1 LELIKKGR
9 IMMKI
14 NKKNILVYEK
24 RYDADYKP
32 KGRVVEE
39 EMKRL
44 LKKQRYLRRE
54 DLIRIGNWKS
64 KRSKRHYEN
73 EENDD
78 LTVREITHLSFNA
91 KSEKARINSLLTLKG
106 VGWPVASAI
115 LHFAFPAKYPIMDF
129 RVISSLSLDQP
140 SSYNF
145 SFWQKYCCEIHKI
158 SKKYKLPLR
167 TVEKALWKYSKENQK
182 SKNK

>member
-1 LELIKKGR
+1 
-9 IMMKI
+9 MMKI
-14 NKKNILVYEK
+14 NKKNILVYEE
-24 RYDADYKP
+24 RYDTDYKP
-32 KGRVVEE
+32 KNRVVEE

-64 KRSKRHYEN
+64 ERAKRHYEN

-78 LTVREITHLSFNA
+78 LTVREITHFSFNA
-91 KSEKARINSLLTLKG
+91 KSEKARIKSLLTLKG

-115 LHFAFPAKYPIMDF
+115 LHFAFPSKYPIWDF
-129 RVISSLSLDQP
+129 RVLKSLDWP
-140 SSYNF
+140 KPYNF
-145 SFWQKYCCEIHKI
+145 DLWEKYCDEINKI
-158 SKKYKLPLR
+158 SKKYKLPIR